1 MSAPTEPVVI
11 SGKPNELSSAVL
23 PRTHASMVPVRILG
37 KPYEV
42 PLGLTIL
49 KAYEYAGFRMVRG
62 VGCRGGI
69 CGACATVYR
78 MDGDHRRK
86 TGLACQTAVR
96 SGMILAPLPFYPTTR
111 PDYDL
116 AAFGD
121 PALGVVQVYPEVQN
135 CLGCNACNKIC
146 PQGIDVM
153 GYIAAILKGDLEKAS
168 DLSFD
173 CIMCG
178 LCAST
183 CPAEISQ
190 LNTALL
196 ARRLYARYMIKGSSK
211 VPTRVAEIRSG
222 RYEAELSRLVAADE
236 SELKKLYAARELPG
250 TMVEK

>member
-1 MSAPTEPVVI
+1 MSAPT
-11 SGKPNELSSAVL
+11 
-23 PRTHASMVPVRILG
+23 VPVLILG

-49 KAYEYAGFRMVRG
+49 KAYEHAGFRMVRG

-78 MDGDHRRK
+78 LAGDHRRRA
-86 TGLACQTAVR
+86 GLACQTAVR
-96 SGMILAPLPFYPTTR
+96 AGMILAPVPFYPTSR
-111 PDYDL
+111 PQYDL
-116 AAFGD
+116 ESFGD
-121 PALGVVQVYPEVQN
+121 PALRVVEVYPELQN

-153 GYIAAILKGDLEKAS
+153 GYVAAILRGDLEKVS

-173 CIMCG
+173 CVMCG

-190 LNTALL
+190 MNAALL
-196 ARRLYARYMIKGSSK
+196 ARRLYSRYMVKGSSK

-222 RYEAELSRLVAADE
+222 QYDADLARLQTANV
-236 SELKKLYAARELPG
+236 SELKELYAARELPG
-250 TMVEK
+250 TMVTK